1 MLKLS
6 QMQNLFEGERKGDS
20 MSYYVH
26 DVPGRLR
33 VKTPS
38 VKGNPVKALQVE
50 GLLSGKKGVLSVAS
64 NQTTGSVVINYD
76 TSVASKKE
84 ILEVLREGGHFDPS
98 KAITNEQVI
107 EDSFS
112 KGGKWLSKAILG
124 LVVDRVFEGT
134 PLSLLA
140 VIL

>member
-1 MLKLS
+1 
-6 QMQNLFEGERKGDS
+6 

-38 VKGNPVKALQVE
+38 VKSNPAKALQIE
-50 GLLSGKKGVLSVAS
+50 DLLGSRKGVLSVVS

-76 TSVASKKE
+76 ATVASKKE
-84 ILEVLREGGHFDPS
+84 ILEVLRERGHFDPA